1 MVLKFAFE
9 KVDSPILGT
18 IWRPVAKVLFQRKL
32 TGKWRAVWMIID
44 TGADYTLLPRFMA
57 AKLEVDVEK
66 ECQIFLTTGIGGS
79 EKVYF
84 LPKMNV
90 QVGKFKREIA
100 VGFLDRNEV
109 PPLLGRHLFLETLE
123 TYLASDHVT
132 YFSDRPFGLEAK

>member
-18 IWRPVAKVLFQRKL
+18 IWRPVAEVLFQRKQ

-90 QVGKFKREIA
+90 QVGEFKREIA

-123 TYLASDHVT
+123 TYFASDHVT
-132 YFSDRPFGLEAK
+132 YFSDQPFELEPK